1 MQRVPPC
8 RGAWA
13 TESSDSV
20 PSEHI
25 NPNEK
30 NLMTEI
36 EKRQA
41 SMLRATRRII
51 ETIELCRLG
60 VWEEH
65 RPALD
70 SILRDFK
77 SAGFDVDDE

>member
-1 MQRVPPC
+1 
-8 RGAWA
+8 
-13 TESSDSV
+13 
-20 PSEHI
+20 
-25 NPNEK
+25 
-30 NLMTEI
+30 MTEI

-77 SAGFDVDDE
+77 AAGFDVDAE